1 MPKSNATAIKDYV
14 CFWFTRETVGDFR
27 VSLRALDTGVY
38 RITVTEDDSRDPFTG
53 TFTFGSY
60 EAACDYL
67 DNLVKQILNDTDSE
81 HPFIH
86 FQYSI
91 PYFPTVSM
99 PVQHLGCQES
109 YRAFTDAVDFFFS
122 E

>member
-1 MPKSNATAIKDYV
+1 MPTSNATAIKDYV
-14 CFWFTRETVGDFR
+14 CFWFTRQTVGDFR
-27 VSLRALDTGVY
+27 VSLKVLDTDLY
-38 RITVTEDDSRDPFTG
+38 RITVNEDDSRDPFTG

-67 DNLVKQILNDTDSE
+67 DTLVKQVLNDTDQE
-81 HPFIH
+81 HPFVH

-99 PVQHLGCQES
+99 PIQHLGCEES
-109 YRAFTDAVDFFFS
+109 YRAVTDAVDFFFS

>member
-1 MPKSNATAIKDYV
+1 MPKSDATAVKDFA
-14 CFWFTRETVGDFR
+14 CFWFTRQTVGDFR
-27 VSLRALDTGVY
+27 VSLRALDTDFY

-60 EAACDYL
+60 KAACDYL
-67 DNLVKQILNDTDSE
+67 DHLVKQVLNDTDHE
-81 HPFIH
+81 HPFVS

-91 PYFPTVSM
+91 PYFPTVTM
-99 PVQHLGCQES
+99 PIQHLACEAS
-109 YRAFTDAVDFFFS
+109 YQAFTDAVDFFFN

>member
-27 VSLRALDTGVY
+27 VSLRALDTGFY

-67 DNLVKQILNDTDSE
+67 DNLVKQVLNDTDSE
-81 HPFIH
+81 HPFVH

>member
-1 MPKSNATAIKDYV
+1 MSTSNATAIKDYV

-27 VSLRALDTGVY
+27 VSLRALDTGFY

-99 PVQHLGCQES
+99 TVSHLGCQEG